1 MKKKVPVYLAISLA
15 VIFWGTSFVW
25 SKSILEIYEPFTLV
39 FSRLLLSVIF
49 LLIISFATGYF
60 KKIRKPDVLLFLLTA
75 LFQPFLYFIGETFG
89 LKYVSSTLTSVIIA
103 TIPLFVPFAA
113 YFFLNTKI
121 RLITFA
127 GIIISFSGVFVMVM
141 QKGVLQSGSLTGFL
155 FLFLAVLAAVGYSVV
170 VKKLTDNYHPV
181 TITLYQNI
189 FGMLAFAPLFFIY
202 DFSSV
207 INIVPSSEIIITLL
221 LLSFF
226 SSTLAFVFFTYSV
239 REIGVSRTSVFSN
252 AIPVVTAL
260 LAFLYL
266 GETLSLQKIAG
277 IILVIAGVTISQVKT
292 TKKIELQ

>member
-1 MKKKVPVYLAISLA
+1 
-15 VIFWGTSFVW
+15 
-25 SKSILEIYEPFTLV
+25 
-39 FSRLLLSVIF
+39 
-49 LLIISFATGYF
+49 
-60 KKIRKPDVLLFLLTA
+60 
-75 LFQPFLYFIGETFG
+75 
-89 LKYVSSTLTSVIIA
+89 
-103 TIPLFVPFAA
+103 
-113 YFFLNTKI
+113 
-121 RLITFA
+121 
-127 GIIISFSGVFVMVM
+127 MVM

-266 GETLSLQKIAG
+266 GETLSLQKITG